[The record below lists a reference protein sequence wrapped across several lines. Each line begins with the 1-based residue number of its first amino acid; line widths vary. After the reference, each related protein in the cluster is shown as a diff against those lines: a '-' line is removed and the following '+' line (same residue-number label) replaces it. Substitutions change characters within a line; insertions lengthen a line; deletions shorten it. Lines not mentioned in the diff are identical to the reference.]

1 MQGTRHWI
9 LQISPQQLEN
19 SQCQPRRPVCSLSC
33 PRTHLHFP
41 FQGHC
46 CAELTPQHFGGHSN
60 FPGLSKEGNLL
71 LAVSAAVKQVGH
83 PLPNPWPLPT
93 VFQLPRSSS
102 RLRHPRSVRPMGT
115 ADAARLISLRT
126 PLRTDK
132 LTAVCSPASGL
143 TCRGGSHFPV
153 TCPKAGRRWDL
164 PPLAHAPVS
173 PWLPA
178 RRVLLSLQG
187 AGPGE
192 RSHLAAP
199 TCG

>member
-19 SQCQPRRPVCSLSC
+19 SQCQPRRPVCSFSC

-41 FQGHC
+41 FQDHC
-46 CAELTPQHFGGHSN
+46 CAELTPQHFGGHSK

-93 VFQLPRSSS
+93 LFQLPRSSS

-164 PPLAHAPVS
+164 PPLAHAPAS

-178 RRVLLSLQG
+178 RRVLLSLPG